1 MYKLTVVGLVVAVAT
16 AMPVNHKNHPINN
29 EIVSAIRQTT
39 SAWEAHTPE
48 ENPLRNLTREQLLGL
63 VGTYVPAPR
72 FETEDLDYTPVSA
85 NPASFDPRTEKFSKC
100 IHPIRD
106 QAQCGSC
113 WAFGSTEALS
123 DRFCIHGEDVVLAP
137 QDPVSCDQNNY
148 GCDGGYLNL
157 VWQYFQNVGVV
168 SEGCWPYASQSG
180 DAPACRST
188 CTNGAAWKKYKCKSK
203 SIVNP
208 SSVDAIKTELYNN
221 GPAEG
226 AFTVYEDF
234 FNYKS
239 GVYYHVSG
247 GVAGGHAIKV
257 LGWGTENG
265 LNYWL
270 CANSWGPSWGLSGY
284 FKIKQG
290 DCGIN
295 QQIYACEPAVGAAAE
310 PEFF

>member
-208 SSVDAIKTELYNN
+208 STTGSAPTHGAHHGVF
-221 GPAEG
+221 PATSRSSRVT
-226 AFTVYEDF
+226 A
-234 FNYKS
+234 
-239 GVYYHVSG
+239 
-247 GVAGGHAIKV
+247 V
-257 LGWGTENG
+257 LTSRST
-265 LNYWL
+265 L
-270 CANSWGPSWGLSGY
+270 ASPPSALLLSPSSSE
-284 FKIKQG
+284 
-290 DCGIN
+290 
-295 QQIYACEPAVGAAAE
+295 EPASQQR
-310 PEFF
+310 